1 MPQYL
6 PHLTL
11 SQGQVG
17 WVLSLGQPAGKLL
30 VDQMRY
36 LRTLGVPFSAKEL
49 GGGRG
54 NWLRSDYYQLTET
67 GVAIAA
73 IRRGMSPAEAAKV
86 LVDNRAHLRAL
97 YKQAFLEQ
105 PEGALHAAW
114 VKSRGREMAML
125 ANHIDLRLHKRYS
138 STPGKIQTV
147 VVPSNIPGVQV
158 GDALEQ
164 FDDETVALVPL
175 SRLVLEW
182 TAWALEAPELRPG
195 PQR

>member
-1 MPQYL
+1 
-6 PHLTL
+6 
-11 SQGQVG
+11 
-17 WVLSLGQPAGKLL
+17 
-30 VDQMRY
+30 
-36 LRTLGVPFSAKEL
+36 LRTLGVPFTPKEL

-73 IRRGMSPAEAAKV
+73 IRRGMSPAEAAQV
-86 LVDNRAHLRAL
+86 LLDNRAQLRVL

-105 PEGALHAAW
+105 PDGALQASW
-114 VKSRGREMAML
+114 VKSRGREMVL
-125 ANHIDLRLHKRYS
+125 LGNHLDLRLHKRYS

-147 VVPSNIPGVQV
+147 LSESQIPGVQL

-175 SRLVLEW
+175 TRLVLEW
-182 TAWALEAPELRPG
+182 TAWALAAPEIKPG
-195 PQR
+195 PR

>member
-1 MPQYL
+1 MA
-6 PHLTL
+6 
-11 SQGQVG
+11 
-17 WVLSLGQPAGKLL
+17 WVLSLGQPPSKLL

-36 LRTLGVPFSAKEL
+36 LRTLGVPFTPKEL

-54 NWLRSDYYQLTET
+54 NWLRSDYYQLSET

-73 IRRGMSPAEAAKV
+73 IRRGMSPAEAAQV
-86 LVDNRAHLRAL
+86 LLDNRAPLRAL

-105 PEGALHAAW
+105 PEAALHAAW
-114 VKSRGREMAML
+114 VKSRGREMVML
-125 ANHIDLRLHKRYS
+125 AKHIDLRLHKRYS

-147 VVPSNIPGVQV
+147 LSESQIPGVEL

-164 FDDETVALVPL
+164 FDDETVALGPL
-175 SRLVLEW
+175 TRLVLEW
-182 TAWALEAPELRPG
+182 TAWALEAPEIRPG